1 MDCLKSSKCVTLLVD
16 HDGRGLPRIRR
27 QLDLDHRRLEQS
39 ARPAAPLARD
49 LRYGNRGAGNAA
61 RTEIGFSVFLW
72 CQYLRHK
79 TLRLQPSKRL
89 TIHLR
94 PRIPKAAIPPDHRR
108 DRDHHRDTCGR

>member
-39 ARPAAPLARD
+39 ARPASPLARD

-61 RTEIGFSVFLW
+61 RTDIGFSVF
-72 CQYLRHK
+72 CGVNIFTFETFDSPKESR
-79 TLRLQPSKRL
+79 
-89 TIHLR
+89 HLR
-94 PRIPKAAIPPDHRR
+94 PRIPKAGKSHQIIGAIVTIIETRVAHKI
-108 DRDHHRDTCGR
+108 